1 MTINWLMDSV
11 GGFGQ
16 MENQSI
22 DLGIVTIQWMLPF
35 DWKIV
40 LLKKSIFD

>member
-1 MTINWLMDSV
+1 MDSV

-35 DWKIV
+35 D
-40 LLKKSIFD
+40 